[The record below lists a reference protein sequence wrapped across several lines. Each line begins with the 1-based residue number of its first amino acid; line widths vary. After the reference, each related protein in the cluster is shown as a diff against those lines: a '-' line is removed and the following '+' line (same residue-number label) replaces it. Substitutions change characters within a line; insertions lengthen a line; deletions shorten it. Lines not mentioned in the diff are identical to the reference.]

1 MEKNMNMNET
11 YTTLKN
17 MAEEQLNKYF
27 AEKLPQHSL
36 FEAMRY
42 SLLAGGKRIRP
53 VITMA
58 FAEAVGGKAASA
70 LPFACA
76 VEMIHTYSLIHDD
89 LPCMDND
96 DLRRGKPTNHVVYG
110 ECTAVLA
117 GDALQTAAFET
128 MAEAELPPKDIVMGI
143 CVLSNAAGAYGMCG
157 GQTLDMEGEG
167 KKLSIMQVE
176 LIHEHKTAA
185 MIKAAA
191 KLGVIAG
198 GGNAEQL
205 AAAERYADAVGLAFQ
220 IRDDVLDV
228 TSTSA
233 ELGKPIG
240 SDKESDKTTFYTL
253 LGLQECEKRIMTKT
267 EEAKSAVKDNFD
279 SPEFLI
285 WLADML
291 AGRKK

>member
-1 MEKNMNMNET
+1 MNMNEK
-11 YTTLKN
+11 YTALKD
-17 MAEEQLNKYF
+17 MAEERLHKYF
-27 AEKLPQHSL
+27 AEKLPQHTL
-36 FEAMRY
+36 LEAMRY

-53 VITMA
+53 VIAMA
-58 FAEAVGGKAASA
+58 FSEAVGGRVEDA

-76 VEMIHTYSLIHDD
+76 VEMVHTYSLIHDD

-96 DLRRGKPTNHVVYG
+96 ELRRGKPTNHVVYG

-117 GDALQTAAFET
+117 GDALQAAAFE
-128 MAEAELPPKDIVMGI
+128 AVSEAELEPEKIVSGLR
-143 CVLSNAAGAYGMCG
+143 VLSGAAGAYGMCG

-167 KKLSIMQVE
+167 KKLTIEQVE

-198 GGNAEQL
+198 GGTEEQL
-205 AAAERYADAVGLAFQ
+205 KAAERYADAIGLAFQ

-240 SDKESDKTTFYTL
+240 SDKDSEKTTFFTL
-253 LGLQECEKRIMTKT
+253 LGIAECEKRIMAKT
-267 EEAKSAVKDNFD
+267 EEARMALRGKFD

-285 WLADML
+285 WLAEML